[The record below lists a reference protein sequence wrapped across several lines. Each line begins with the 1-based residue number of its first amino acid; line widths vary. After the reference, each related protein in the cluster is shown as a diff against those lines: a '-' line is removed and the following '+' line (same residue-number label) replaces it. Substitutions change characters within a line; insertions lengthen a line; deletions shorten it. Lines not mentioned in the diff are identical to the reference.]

1 MSQQERKF
9 FSGSTLEQA
18 LIQAASHF
26 GVGPDEIA
34 YTQLEKKHGFLRKR
48 RGVII
53 QVDPES
59 PTRAA
64 DNGAEQADDQ
74 GLPSHDQK
82 AAEMTTDG
90 AEEIEM
96 ADGLPEADADEQV
109 QTSPPPV
116 ERGQQRSRERR
127 ERRPVEIDDEVIAAA
142 NEALVAVFEVSG
154 LSLHHEVKAG
164 DDRLDI
170 ELEGD
175 DEEVLLE
182 ERGNLLL
189 AIQHLMPRLIRG
201 LSGRSV
207 PCRVDADNFHEN
219 HEKEIQDLA
228 MRIANEVKDRLE
240 TRTLHPMNPAER
252 RIVHLALADDQ
263 DVDTESQGR
272 GFFKRVAI
280 RPLRR
285 RPRGFDRY
293 S

>member
-1 MSQQERKF
+1 MSQQQRKF
-9 FSGSTLEQA
+9 FSGSSLEQA

-26 GVGPDEIA
+26 GVGPDQIA
-34 YTQLEKKHGFLRKR
+34 YKQLEKKHGFLRKR

-53 QVDPES
+53 EVDPDS
-59 PTRAA
+59 PTKLA
-64 DNGAEQADDQ
+64 DQGARQADDQ
-74 GLPSHDQK
+74 AAPSEEPQSADLP
-82 AAEMTTDG
+82 TTG
-90 AEEIEM
+90 AEEIEA
-96 ADGLPEADADEQV
+96 ADELPEADPDDSAK
-109 QTSPPPV
+109 TSPPPM
-116 ERGQQRSRERR
+116 ERGQERTQERR
-127 ERRPVEIDDEVIAAA
+127 ERRPVEIDDEVMAAA
-142 NEALVAVFEVSG
+142 NEALEAVFEVSG
-154 LSLHHEVKAG
+154 LSLRHEVKAG
-164 DDRLDI
+164 DDRLNI

-207 PCRVDADNFHEN
+207 PCRVDANDFHAT
-219 HEKEIQDLA
+219 HEKEIEDLA
-228 MRIANEVKDRLE
+228 IRIANEVKDRLE

-252 RIVHLALADDQ
+252 RIVHITLADDQ